1 MYRETKKAPP
11 MRKPYQEI
19 AKAENAVEA
28 LLLAEQIK
36 QLQRQNRKLS
46 DDDARRYLKAEQY
59 RLNTERRAAAEQAQA
74 ERLAQE
80 RREYDKDRELERL
93 MAEVERLNSV
103 QPNATPV
110 AAETGKKARMM
121 DRVNQVIEN
130 YIASRSGVRLA
141 GEGLA
146 TALGAGLLYEYMDP
160 EEVVQDP
167 AAARQYQ
174 GSLN

>member
-1 MYRETKKAPP
+1 MG
-11 MRKPYQEI
+11 KPYQEI
-19 AKAENAVEA
+19 AKAENALEA

-59 RLNTERRAAAEQAQA
+59 RLNTDRRAAAEQAQA
-74 ERLAQE
+74 DRLAQE

-103 QPNATPV
+103 QPNVTPV
-110 AAETGKKARMM
+110 ATETGKKARMM

-130 YIASRSGVRLA
+130 YIANRSGVRLA

-146 TALGAGLLYEYMDP
+146 TALGAGLLYEYIDP
-160 EEVVQDP
+160 EEVVEDP
-167 AAARQYQ
+167 AATRQLQ
-174 GSLN
+174 GTLN